1 MRILLA
7 DDHAMFRQAIRWVLE
22 RDGFTVVAEAPD
34 GAQAVTSAIAEKPDV
49 AVLDAVMPEVNG
61 IDAARAIRAQSPG
74 TRVLIV
80 SMHAGRRCVLEALR
94 AGAGGYVL
102 KSQDARVL
110 EEAIR
115 EVARGNTYLSEGA
128 SGNAFAAG
136 LSKHPGSGNSLS
148 ARERQVLQL
157 VAEGRAT
164 KEIAFVLGLSVKTA
178 ESHRGRIMAKLGI
191 HDVAGLVRYAI
202 RHGMIEP

>member
-7 DDHAMFRQAIRWVLE
+7 DDHVMFRQALRWMLE
-22 RDGFTVVAEAPD
+22 REGFTAVAEASD
-34 GAQAVTSAIAEKPDV
+34 GSEAVAMAIAERPDV
-49 AVLDAVMPEVNG
+49 AILDAVMPELNG
-61 IDAARAIRAQSPG
+61 IDAARAIRAEAPG
-74 TRVLIV
+74 TRVLIL
-80 SMHAGRRCVLEALR
+80 SMHGEQRYVLDALR
-94 AGAGGYVL
+94 AGANGYVL
-102 KSQDARVL
+102 KNQDARVL

-128 SGNAFAAG
+128 SKSVFAAEAP
-136 LSKHPGSGNSLS
+136 KHPGNGNSLS

-157 VAEGRAT
+157 IAEGHAT
-164 KEIAFVLGLSVKTA
+164 KEIASALGLSVKTA
-178 ESHRGRIMAKLGI
+178 ESHRGRVMAKLGI